1 MNCLATLLPQIR
13 LWHDDDYDHIFNKCI
28 SATFNCFAFRKLQ
41 YQQGSGKKKQNYK
54 ISRQICGN
62 YTQENY
68 QHNVVQ
74 WHFMADGQNYR
85 PDMTSGASQIAYKA
99 TTASTKFYRP
109 FCHAAI

>member
-1 MNCLATLLPQIR
+1 VHFCHILL
-13 LWHDDDYDHIFNKCI
+13 FCI
-28 SATFNCFAFRKLQ
+28 QKVTVSTGKW
-41 YQQGSGKKKQNYK
+41 KKKQNYK

-68 QHNVVQ
+68 QHNVFQ